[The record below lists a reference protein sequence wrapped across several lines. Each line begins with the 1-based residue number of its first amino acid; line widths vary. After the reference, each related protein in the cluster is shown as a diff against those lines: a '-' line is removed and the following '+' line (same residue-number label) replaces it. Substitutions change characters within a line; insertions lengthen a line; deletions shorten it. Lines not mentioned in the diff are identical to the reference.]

1 MTNPSTHVAM
11 NQLRERLEA
20 GSLLADA
27 LDAMGEPT
35 TEQASQAA
43 QVWEKIQADNRAAL
57 SALPPAL
64 TPDSTET

>member
-27 LDAMGEPT
+27 LDATGEPT
-35 TEQASQAA
+35 AGQVSHAA
-43 QVWEKIQADNRAAL
+43 QVWERLQADNRAAL

-64 TPDSTET
+64 APDSTET